1 MTAKELGIFVI
12 LPSYMGETTFQ
23 KEMLLFADSSILDF
37 DVSLFEDLRASL
49 SGHGEYDLQNEVDLN
64 PHQMENYQ
72 MFRFDVGNTKMTRK
86 SLERI
91 LKEFYVYNI

>member
-1 MTAKELGIFVI
+1 M
-12 LPSYMGETTFQ
+12 
-23 KEMLLFADSSILDF
+23 MLFGDSSILDF

-49 SGHGEYDLQNEVDLN
+49 VDNEEYNLKNEVDLN

-72 MFRFDVGNTKMTRK
+72 MYQFEIGNTKMSRK

-91 LKEFYVYNI
+91 LKEFYIYNIQDALV